1 MLNIDIDSLRDVAE
15 LASVTW
21 LFMQDVE
28 MRKCIIY
35 LRASTNEELQK
46 NSFGVQ
52 RHAIEA
58 YCRTNKLEIVGEYAE
73 YISASK
79 HSHRPQWE
87 EAICELRRDPQLILV
102 SWELTRVSR
111 KLSDWTTLEKL
122 LPQLRFTDMASHP
135 PNFLEISLRLVIA
148 QHESQ
153 KLGERISDGIAR
165 KKAEALLNGNNW
177 EWGNAHRISKEKQAI
192 GRTANINKAHQHA
205 LIVEQALQG
214 RMGQTLVKRVEY
226 LNNETTIRTRRGA
239 KWTTA
244 NLHRVL
250 NR

>member
-1 MLNIDIDSLRDVAE
+1 MRPE
-15 LASVTW
+15 LANATW
-21 LFMQDVE
+21 VSIQGVE

-46 NSFGVQ
+46 NSFGCQ
-52 RHAIEA
+52 RHAIET
-58 YCRTNKLEIVGEYAE
+58 YCRANKLEIVGEYAE

-79 HSHRPQWE
+79 NAYRPQWE
-87 EAICELRRDPQLILV
+87 EAICELRKNPELILV

-111 KLSDWTTLEKL
+111 RLSDWTTLEQL

-165 KKAEALLNGNNW
+165 KKAEALLNGEKW
-177 EWGNAHRISKEKQAI
+177 DWGNAKNFDNGTRAI
-192 GRTANINKAHQHA
+192 GRKSNANKADQHA
-205 LIVEQALQG
+205 LVVKQALQG

-250 NR
+250 SR